1 MPSAVRRVELAI
13 AAIILA
19 IVATRVTPDASK
31 AEQAQADGVLKAR
44 LASVQARIDRH
55 RHDRG
60 GQDPDFAGK
69 GWGTL
74 TDPSTLLGGGYLVAA
89 PVNPAFPGFDK
100 TSILVVHDPAVRGS
114 PSAAWVWNV
123 PNAALYASGFD
134 ETTGRGTGRPAD

>member
-1 MPSAVRRVELAI
+1 MPTAARRVELAI

-19 IVATRVTPDASK
+19 IVATRVTPDASE
-31 AEQAQADGVLKAR
+31 ADQAQADGVLKAR

>member
-1 MPSAVRRVELAI
+1 MSTAARRVELAI

-60 GQDPDFAGK
+60 GHDPDFAGK

-74 TDPSTLLGGGYLVAA
+74 TDPSTLLGGGYVVAA

-100 TSILVVHDPAVRGS
+100 TSILVVRDPAVRGS

-123 PNAALYASGFD
+123 PNATLYASGFD
-134 ETTGRGTGRPAD
+134 ETTGRSTGRPAD

>member
-1 MPSAVRRVELAI
+1 MPTVARRVELAV

-31 AEQAQADGVLKAR
+31 AEQEQADGVLKAR
-44 LASVQARIDRH
+44 H
-55 RHDRG
+55 RHARSG
-60 GQDPDFAGK
+60 RDPDFASK

-74 TDPSTLLGGGYLVAA
+74 TDPSSLIGGGYLVAA

-100 TSILVVHDPAVRGS
+100 TSIVEVHDPAVRGWA
-114 PSAAWVWNV
+114 SAAWVWNV

-134 ETTGRGTGRPAD
+134 EATGRSTGRPAD